1 MGVEDELFLP
11 EAIKDGMIL
20 VSYDQKT
27 IAPLLKLWAETGVD
41 HTGVVFVDHKT
52 IPPQDFGGLISAL
65 CHLWRTEQRADWTNR
80 VIFLRPPPGA

>member
-27 IAPLLKLWAETGVD
+27 IAPLLKLWAETG
-41 HTGVVFVDHKT
+41 VDHKT